1 MKNKTLIFTLRVFI
15 IRKMIIKLKDGPMET
30 IRENGAV
37 SVFILSSLS
46 LNSRPLIIIMRKIT
60 SDKYCH
66 AANSINFLSK

>member
-15 IRKMIIKLKDGPMET
+15 IRKMIIKLKDEPTERT
-30 IRENGAV
+30 RERRAV

-46 LNSRPLIIIMRKIT
+46 LNSRPFIIIMRKIT

-66 AANSINFLSK
+66 VANSINFLSK